1 MAPRKRRGRL
11 SAVVTSRKVVEE
23 TVEVVV
29 TADGDT
35 ESQTQP
41 NVDAFVSPL
50 SDGNEQVEVSTPPA
64 QEEPPIMKRT
74 IPVED
79 KREAPPPQNQEN
91 KEDETQPASEPQEIP
106 TPPPPKNQEN
116 EEDETQP
123 ASEPEQ
129 IPVPTPEKTEGEQE
143 QPKSKRRPAEQRK
156 RKRRG
161 KGGGTGEGYKRYV
174 FKVMKQVHPD
184 LAISS
189 KAMTVINNLMG
200 DMFER
205 IAAEAATLSKY
216 VSRTTLSS
224 REIQDAVKLVLPGEL
239 GKHAIAE
246 GTKAVTT
253 YLGAVNGTSKP
264 KAKPK

>member
-23 TVEVVV
+23 TVQVVV
-29 TADGDT
+29 TAADGET
-35 ESQTQP
+35 ESQSQP
-41 NVDAFVSPL
+41 NVDAFASQV
-50 SDGNEQVEVSTPPA
+50 SDGTEPVEVSTPPA
-64 QEEPPIMKRT
+64 QEEPPIVKRT
-74 IPVED
+74 VPVED
-79 KREAPPPQNQEN
+79 KSDESPPPPQNQEN
-91 KEDETQPASEPQEIP
+91 ED
-106 TPPPPKNQEN
+106 
-116 EEDETQP
+116 DETQP

-129 IPVPTPEKTEGEQE
+129 IPAPAPKKKEEEQTKRSGEKAREGGGGE
-143 QPKSKRRPAEQRK
+143 RK
-156 RKRRG
+156 RKRRQG
-161 KGGGTGEGYKRYV
+161 RSGGVGPGEGYKRYV
-174 FKVMKQVHPD
+174 FKVMKQVHQD

-189 KAMTVINNLMG
+189 QAMTVINNLMG

-224 REIQDAVKLVLPGEL
+224 REIQDAVKLVLPGYL

-253 YLGAVNGTSKP
+253 YLGAVNRPSKP
-264 KAKPK
+264 N

>member
-23 TVEVVV
+23 TVQVVV
-29 TADGDT
+29 TAAAGET
-35 ESQTQP
+35 EYQSQP
-41 NVDAFVSPL
+41 NVDAFASQVS
-50 SDGNEQVEVSTPPA
+50 DNGTEQVEVSTPPA
-64 QEEPPIMKRT
+64 QEEPPIVKRT

-79 KREAPPPQNQEN
+79 KSGDESPPPLQ
-91 KEDETQPASEPQEIP
+91 
-106 TPPPPKNQEN
+106 NQEN

-129 IPVPTPEKTEGEQE
+129 IPAPPLPKKKEEEQT
-143 QPKSKRRPAEQRK
+143 KRSTRSAPRDGGGGKRK
-156 RKRRG
+156 RKRRWG
-161 KGGGTGEGYKRYV
+161 RSAGSGEGYKRYV

-205 IAAEAATLSKY
+205 IAVEAATLSKY
-216 VSRTTLSS
+216 ISRATLSS
-224 REIQDAVKLVLPGEL
+224 REIQDAVKLVLPGDL

-253 YLGAVNGTSKP
+253 YLGTKSNPKP
-264 KAKPK
+264 N

>member
-11 SAVVTSRKVVEE
+11 SAVLTSRKVVEE
-23 TVEVVV
+23 TVQVVV
-29 TADGDT
+29 TAADGET
-35 ESQTQP
+35 ESQSQP
-41 NVDAFVSPL
+41 NVDAFASQV
-50 SDGNEQVEVSTPPA
+50 SDGNEPVEVSTPPA
-64 QEEPPIMKRT
+64 QEEPPIVKRT
-74 IPVED
+74 VPVED
-79 KREAPPPQNQEN
+79 KSDESPPPPQTQEN
-91 KEDETQPASEPQEIP
+91 DDD
-106 TPPPPKNQEN
+106 
-116 EEDETQP
+116 DETQP

-129 IPVPTPEKTEGEQE
+129 TPAPPPKKKEEEQTKKSAREGGE
-143 QPKSKRRPAEQRK
+143 RK
-156 RKRRG
+156 RKGRRG
-161 KGGGTGEGYKRYV
+161 RSGGVGPGEGYKRYV

-189 KAMTVINNLMG
+189 QAMTVINNLMG

-224 REIQDAVKLVLPGEL
+224 REIQDAVKLVLPGDL

-253 YLGAVNGTSKP
+253 YLGAVNRPSKP
-264 KAKPK
+264 K